1 MSHLVSR
8 TQLSWFSL
16 YPSGN
21 LLLCPLLVLSHLP
34 NLGAYARSSFY
45 SLLVISP
52 IFQAIPTFTYQ
63 LYESPKPRSGFCVTA
78 SASPADSSLTRW
90 LPVGGSVVKNL
101 PAMQETPI
109 QFLGGEDPL
118 EEEMATPSSILA
130 RKIPW
135 TEETGKLPS
144 VGSQRVR
151 HDWSEWADGS
161 CILSVAHN
169 ITHHWW
175 LLLYATCGKS
185 ATPFSSV
192 FKLWPLHS
200 LSSVTILG

>member
-1 MSHLVSR
+1 MDASLLERMSHLVSR

-52 IFQAIPTFTYQ
+52 IFQAIPKFTYQ

-130 RKIPW
+130 RKIPG
-135 TEETGKLPS
+135 TEEPCSPKCL
-144 VGSQRVR
+144 
-151 HDWSEWADGS
+151 
-161 CILSVAHN
+161 
-169 ITHHWW
+169 THTHTT
-175 LLLYATCGKS
+175 TC
-185 ATPFSSV
+185 V
-192 FKLWPLHS
+192 
-200 LSSVTILG
+200 VTTVVPVCKYR